1 MVLSG
6 RRVHAVTIAMN
17 GPPMTPL
24 RCAILDD
31 YLNLALR
38 VADWSRL
45 SDRIDVTVFNTPFAS
60 SEAAA
65 GALKDFEIICAM
77 RERTPFPRALFAALP
92 KLKLLITS
100 GMRNAAIDVEAAKD
114 HKVTLCGTQWGRD
127 PTAPLTMGLIVELT
141 RNIGRESARMHAGE
155 PLQKF
160 VGMEIEGRTLG
171 VIGLGKLG
179 SKVSKLAQAF
189 GMNVI
194 AWSPNLTPERC
205 KEVGVGYATK
215 DELFAT
221 ADIIT
226 VHVVLGPRSRGL
238 VGAADLAR
246 MKPTS
251 YLVNTARGPIV
262 DEAAL
267 LETLRQRKIAGA
279 AVDVFSVEPLPVDH
293 PFRKLDNIVLTPP
306 LGYVT
311 EEGSRSHYSQKVEGI
326 DAWFKGEPLR
336 RLA

>member
-1 MVLSG
+1 
-6 RRVHAVTIAMN
+6 
-17 GPPMTPL
+17 MTRL

-31 YLNLALR
+31 YTQVTLR
-38 VADWSRL
+38 MADWAKIG
-45 SDRIDVTVFNTPFAS
+45 DRVDLTVFNAPFVS
-60 SEAAA
+60 TEAAA
-65 GALKDFEIICAM
+65 KALADFEIICAM

-92 KLKLLITS
+92 KLKLMITS
-100 GMRNAAIDVEAAKD
+100 GMRNAAIDMEAAKD
-114 HKVTLCGTQWGRD
+114 HKVALCGTQFGRD
-127 PTAPLTMGLIVELT
+127 PTAPLTMGLILELT

-155 PLQKF
+155 PLQKYIG
-160 VGMEIEGRTLG
+160 VEIEGRTLG
-171 VIGLGKLG
+171 VVGLGKLG
-179 SKVSKLAQAF
+179 AKVSGLAKAF

-194 AWSPNLTPERC
+194 AWSPNLTAERC

-215 DELFAT
+215 EELFAT

-226 VHVVLGPRSRGL
+226 VHVVLSQRSRGL
-238 VGAADLAR
+238 VGREDLAR

-267 LETLRQRKIAGA
+267 LETLQQKKIAGA

-293 PFRKLDNIVLTPP
+293 PFRKLDNMVLTPH
-306 LGYVT
+306 LGYFT
-311 EEGSRSHYSQKVEGI
+311 EEGFRAHYAQMVEGI